1 MLIDAHSRSNTVYIY
16 YTPYI
21 PTVHSSFLQLYCQA
35 EPSDCPTGCT
45 VVDFRVSEWHCYHC
59 HCPGKLQLGLY
70 LNLRFKRI
78 KTFQHKISDCFIKY
92 VSLTFNFI
100 KEVKY

>member
-1 MLIDAHSRSNTVYIY
+1 MPTVAAILYLY

-21 PTVHSSFLQLYCQA
+21 PTAHSSFLQLYCQA

-70 LNLRFKRI
+70 LNLRFK
-78 KTFQHKISDCFIKY
+78 K
-92 VSLTFNFI
+92 
-100 KEVKY
+100 